1 MDTLI
6 AYLESLKNSVPVNCT
21 LFNLQR
27 LKINWLEFKNFLS
40 SLPEHL
46 AELKN
51 NFLGRLEQLKLK
63 IDAIEGLFGSWKE
76 KRFAFQEATGRI
88 KAEMDAA
95 IAKLRSGGLGDMM
108 ISADLF

>member
-1 MDTLI
+1 METLI
-6 AYLESLKNSVPVNCT
+6 AYLENLKNSVPVNCT

-27 LKINWLEFKNFLS
+27 LKINWAEFKNFLS

-51 NFLGRLEQLKLK
+51 TFLQRLEALKIK
-63 IDAIEGLFGSWKE
+63 IDAIDGFFRSRRKA
-76 KRFAFQEATGRI
+76 RFAFQEATMQI

-95 IAKLRSGGLGDMM
+95 ILRLAPG
-108 ISADLF
+108 ISDHN

>member
-1 MDTLI
+1 METLI

-27 LKINWLEFKNFLS
+27 LKINWAEFKNFLS

-51 NFLGRLEQLKLK
+51 SFLQRLEALKIE
-63 IDAIEGLFGSWKE
+63 IDAIAGFFSSKQ
-76 KRFAFQEATGRI
+76 KARFAFQQATVEM
-88 KAEMDAA
+88 KSAMDAA
-95 IAKLRSGGLGDMM
+95 IQKLQEGQNTMG
-108 ISADLF
+108 

>member
-1 MDTLI
+1 METLI

-27 LKINWLEFKNFLS
+27 LKINWTEFKNFLA

-51 NFLGRLEQLKLK
+51 SFLQRLEAIKME
-63 IDAIEGLFGSWKE
+63 IDAIDGFFSSKQ
-76 KRFAFQEATGRI
+76 KARFAFQQATVQI
-88 KAEMDAA
+88 KDAMDLA
-95 IAKLRSGGLGDMM
+95 IQKLQEEQASNR
-108 ISADLF
+108 

>member
-1 MDTLI
+1 METLI

-27 LKINWLEFKNFLS
+27 LKINWAEFKNFLA

-51 NFLGRLEQLKLK
+51 SFLQRLEELKIK
-63 IDAIEGLFGSWKE
+63 IDAIDDFFTSRQHA
-76 KRFAFQEATGRI
+76 RFAFQEATVQL
-88 KAEMDAA
+88 KAEMDGA
-95 IAKLRSGGLGDMM
+95 ILRLQAGNAGP
-108 ISADLF
+108 